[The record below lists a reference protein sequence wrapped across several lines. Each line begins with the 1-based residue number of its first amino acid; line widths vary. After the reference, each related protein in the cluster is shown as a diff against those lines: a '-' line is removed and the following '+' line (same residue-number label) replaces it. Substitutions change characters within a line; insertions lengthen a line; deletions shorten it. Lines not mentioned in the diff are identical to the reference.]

1 MNKSA
6 KVLSTI
12 VVVVVFIILFAVL
25 VGLRESEG
33 HSTPGIIGTILLIG
47 AITGIL
53 MQQETLTVCM

>member
-25 VGLRESEG
+25 VGLRESKG
-33 HSTPGIIGTILLIG
+33 HSTPGIIGAILLIG

-53 MQQETLTVCM
+53 MQQETLVVCM

>member
-1 MNKSA
+1 MSKTA

-25 VGLRESEG
+25 VGVREYEG

-47 AITGIL
+47 AIAGIRAIWKK
-53 MQQETLTVCM
+53 E

>member
-25 VGLRESEG
+25 VGLRENEG